1 MKTINMRTINMSDC
15 TVAKLNKN
23 EKKVAEKAFDL
34 IFDLLWDTAKEDTR
48 GTFRREF
55 VINGETYKKEE
66 LDRAFQLMH
75 SLLNSDTIIG
85 K

>member
-1 MKTINMRTINMSDC
+1 MKTIDMRTINMSDYA
-15 TVAKLNKN
+15 VAKLNKD
-23 EKKVAEKAFDL
+23 EKKVAEKAFNL
-34 IFDLLWDTAKEDTR
+34 IFDIQWDMAKEDTR
-48 GTFRREF
+48 GTFRKEF

-75 SLLNSDTIIG
+75 SLLNSDTIVG

>member
-1 MKTINMRTINMSDC
+1 M
-15 TVAKLNKN
+15 AKLNKN
-23 EKKVAEKAFDL
+23 EKKVAKKAFDL
-34 IFDLLWDTAKEDTR
+34 IFDLQWDMAKEDTR
-48 GTFRREF
+48 GTFRKEF

>member
-1 MKTINMRTINMSDC
+1 MRTINMSDYA
-15 TVAKLNKN
+15 VAKLNKD
-23 EKKVAEKAFDL
+23 EKKVAEKAFNL
-34 IFDLLWDTAKEDTR
+34 IFDIQWDMAKEDTR
-48 GTFRREF
+48 GTFRKEF

-75 SLLNSDTIIG
+75 SLLNSDTIVG

>member
-1 MKTINMRTINMSDC
+1 MKTIKIGEC
-15 TVAKLNKN
+15 AVAKLNKD

-34 IFDLLWDTAKEDTR
+34 IFDLLWNTTKKDAR

-55 VINGETYKKEE
+55 VIYGETYKKEE

-75 SLLNSDTIIG
+75 SLLNSDTIVG

>member
-1 MKTINMRTINMSDC
+1 MRTINTNEYAM
-15 TVAKLNKN
+15 AKLNKN
-23 EKKVAEKAFDL
+23 EKKVAKKAFDL
-34 IFDLLWDTAKEDTR
+34 IFDLQWDMAKEDTR
-48 GTFRREF
+48 GTFRKEF

>member
-1 MKTINMRTINMSDC
+1 MRTINTSECAM
-15 TVAKLNKN
+15 AKLNKN
-23 EKKVAEKAFDL
+23 EKKAAKKAFDL
-34 IFDLLWDTAKEDTR
+34 IFDLQWDMAKEDTR
-48 GTFRREF
+48 GTFRKEF

-75 SLLNSDTIIG
+75 SLLNSDTIVG

>member
-15 TVAKLNKN
+15 TVVKLNKD

-34 IFDLLWDTAKEDTR
+34 IFDLLWDTAKEDTY

>member
-1 MKTINMRTINMSDC
+1 MRTIN
-15 TVAKLNKN
+15 TNEYAATKLNKN
-23 EKKVAEKAFDL
+23 EKKVAKKAFDL
-34 IFDLLWDTAKEDTR
+34 IFDLQWDMAKEDTR
-48 GTFRREF
+48 GTFRKEF

-75 SLLNSDTIIG
+75 SLLNSDTIVG

>member
-1 MKTINMRTINMSDC
+1 MRTINTSKC
-15 TVAKLNKN
+15 AIAKLNKN
-23 EKKVAEKAFDL
+23 EKKAAKKAFDL
-34 IFDLLWDTAKEDTR
+34 IFDLQWDMAKEDTR
-48 GTFRREF
+48 GTFRKEF

-75 SLLNSDTIIG
+75 SLLNSDTIVV

>member
-1 MKTINMRTINMSDC
+1 MKTIDMKTINMSDYA
-15 TVAKLNKN
+15 VAKLNKD

-34 IFDLLWDTAKEDTR
+34 IFDLQWNMAREDTY

>member
-1 MKTINMRTINMSDC
+1 MRTININEYAV
-15 TVAKLNKN
+15 TKLNKN
-23 EKKVAEKAFDL
+23 EKKVAEKTFGL
-34 IFDLLWDTAKEDTR
+34 IFDLLWDTAKKDTR
-48 GTFRREF
+48 GTFRKEF

-75 SLLNSDTIIG
+75 SLLNSDTIVA

>member
-15 TVAKLNKN
+15 TVAKLNKD

-34 IFDLLWDTAKEDTR
+34 IFDLLWDTAKEDTY

-55 VINGETYKKEE
+55 VINGETYKKDE